1 MWLFLRVICN
11 ESKCRQGTVTA
22 GGSSRHLMEK
32 ENLIELKVLGITRSE
47 VQPGAYALLLQN
59 ADSTPDE
66 ARRIPIVVGAA
77 EAQSIAVHMEQV
89 VPSRPLT
96 HDLFVSLFH
105 VYKIELQRVTIYSF
119 KDGVFAAMLHVTNG
133 NVEVDIDSRTS
144 DAIAIALRTGA
155 PIYTTPEVMALTSY
169 EWRRDGDYKPQRP
182 VRLEDLPVDKLERR
196 LQHYVETEEY
206 EKAARVQKII
216 AQKTNPAAET
226 E

>member
-1 MWLFLRVICN
+1 
-11 ESKCRQGTVTA
+11 
-22 GGSSRHLMEK
+22 MEEYEK
-32 ENLIELKVLGITRSE
+32 LIALKVLGITRSE
-47 VQPGAYALLLQN
+47 VQPGAYALLLEN

-105 VYKIELQRVTIYSF
+105 AYGIELKQVVIYSF
-119 KDGVFAAMLHVTNG
+119 KDGVFAAKWFVTNG
-133 NVEVDIDSRTS
+133 PLEVQIDSRTS

-155 PIYTTPEVMALTSY
+155 PVFTTPEVMELTSY
-169 EWRRDGDYKPQRP
+169 EWRRDGEYKPQRP

-196 LQHYVETEEY
+196 MQHYVDLEQY
-206 EKAARVQKII
+206 EKAARIQKII
-216 AQKTNPAAET
+216 AQKTNPSQGDE
-226 E
+226 